1 MCADTACPSSR
12 ARRLHG
18 PVLRICPTV
27 GGWWARPVDHRES
40 MTITVPPPL
49 NLLHEDEWL
58 LVLDKP
64 AGLLSVPGRGEAG
77 QLNLHTRLLARWA
90 DALIVHR
97 LDMAT
102 SGLMLFARGLPMQ
115 RSLSAAF
122 AERRVDKRYE
132 AVVDGLVAGEEGEID
147 APLAADWPDRPRQ
160 KVDHEFG
167 KPSLTRWQVLSRA
180 EGRTRLALQPLTGRS
195 HQLRVHLQS
204 IGHPIS
210 GDPLYAPE
218 PPTAPRMLLH
228 ATGLALV
235 HPATQAPLAF
245 HSPAP
250 F

>member
-1 MCADTACPSSR
+1 MLTPPALNVLHAD
-12 ARRLHG
+12 
-18 PVLRICPTV
+18 
-27 GGWWARPVDHRES
+27 D
-40 MTITVPPPL
+40 
-49 NLLHEDEWL
+49 WL

-77 QLNLHTRLLARWA
+77 QRNLYRQVQAEHA

-102 SGLMLFARGLPMQ
+102 SGLMVFARGLPTQ

-122 AERRVDKRYE
+122 AERRVAKHYL
-132 AVVDGLVAGEEGEID
+132 AVVQGLVAGDQGEID

-160 KVDHEFG
+160 KVDPEFG
-167 KPSLTRWQVLSRA
+167 KPSLTRWQVLARA
-180 EGRTRLALQPLTGRS
+180 DGRTRLALQPLTGRS

-204 IGHPIS
+204 IGHPIC
-210 GDPLYAPE
+210 GDPLYASE

-228 ATGLALV
+228 ACGLSFV
-235 HPATQAPLAF
+235 HPATQAQLSFA
-245 HSPAP
+245 SPAP